1 MTLDWKVLVAMG
13 TVATLTLYTS
23 AQNLARIQMAAGRVI
38 MPSALDSKTAKAGDP
53 IKMNLEEDV
62 AIPGGG
68 MDLPKGSQ
76 LTGRVMDVSPS
87 QSKSTGSI
95 TIVIDTAILPGGKQV
110 SIKTTLLKI
119 VPPSGPITSPK
130 AGPGILP
137 PPQVA
142 MEAGGSVADPWFS
155 GPMLRGQA
163 SNTVKNPEPGV
174 TEQTVEALDLTMRSS
189 LAEKPTAVFTHRN
202 HNVRVRSSTE
212 MYMAIAELPV
222 GTNIVVAHP

>member
-1 MTLDWKVLVAMG
+1 MTRDWKVLIAVG
-13 TVATLTLYTS
+13 TIASSTLFAG
-23 AQNLARIQMAAGRVI
+23 AQTPARIQMVSGRVTL
-38 MPSALDSKTAKAGDP
+38 PSALDSKTAKAGDP

-62 AIPGGG
+62 AVNGGT
-68 MDLPKGSQ
+68 DLPKGSQ
-76 LTGRVMDVSPS
+76 LTGKVMDVSPS

-95 TIVIDTAILPGGKQV
+95 TIVIDTALLPGGKQV

-137 PPQVA
+137 SPQVA
-142 MEAGGSVADPWFS
+142 IEAGGSVAEPWFS
-155 GPMLRGQA
+155 GPMLRGQP

-174 TEQTVEALDLTMRSS
+174 TEQTVKALDLTMRSS
-189 LAEKPTAVFTHRN
+189 LAEKPTAVFTTRN

-212 MYMAIAELPV
+212 MYVAIAELPV
-222 GTNIVVAHP
+222 GTEIKVSHP

>member
-1 MTLDWKVLVAMG
+1 MTLDWKILVAMG
-13 TVATLTLYTS
+13 TIATSTVYTG

-38 MPSALDSKTAKAGDP
+38 LPSALDSKTAKAGDP

-62 AIPGGG
+62 AIPSGT
-68 MDLPKGSQ
+68 DLPKGSQ
-76 LTGRVMDVSPS
+76 LTGRVTDVSPS

-95 TIVIDTAILPGGKQV
+95 TIVIDTAILPGGKLV

-119 VPPSGPITSPK
+119 VPPSGPVTSPK

-137 PPQVA
+137 APQVA
-142 MEAGGSVADPWFS
+142 KEAGGSVSEPWFS
-155 GPMLRGQA
+155 GAMSGGQA
-163 SNTVKNPEPGV
+163 SNPGKNPEPGV
-174 TEQTVEALDLTMRSS
+174 TEQTVDALDLTMRSS

-222 GTNIVVAHP
+222 GTPIVVAHP

>member
-1 MTLDWKVLVAMG
+1 MTLDWKVLAAMG
-13 TVATLTLYTS
+13 TIATSTLYTG
-23 AQNLARIQMAAGRVI
+23 AQNLAQIQMAAGRVI
-38 MPSALDSKTAKAGDP
+38 LPSALDSRTAKAGDP

-62 AIPGGG
+62 AIPGGT
-68 MDLPKGSQ
+68 DLPKGSQ
-76 LTGRVMDVSPS
+76 LTGSVMDVSSS

-137 PPQVA
+137 APQVA
-142 MEAGGSVADPWFS
+142 MEAGGSVSEPWFA
-155 GPMLRGQA
+155 GPMSKGQA
-163 SNTVKNPEPGV
+163 SNTVKNPKPGV

-222 GTNIVVAHP
+222 GTNLVVPHP